1 MEEEYSVDPAQLL
14 EAATDLAHRPGS
26 LSDSSAQEFLA
37 RFPLPAV
44 ISALQTSADY
54 PGLENAVVPCLERIF
69 KTKHG
74 ASLIPHF
81 MPVVLVGLGADSQNV
96 RHLAC
101 VTVSCLLS
109 ESSDGRISV
118 QLIRQ
123 YGVYPLLLSCLVDG
137 DDQVAAASANA
148 VKALASY
155 PEGIGIVFPE
165 STNEAT
171 HLENLAQKCSPLVR
185 VRLLALIVSLF
196 SISSSVA
203 SEISKSNLLNLLEAE
218 VRNTDDSLVIL
229 SVLELLSE
237 LAEVQHSAE
246 FVSRTSLF
254 QLLCSIISS
263 EAAEMI
269 LRSRAMVIAG
279 RLLSKENA
287 FEFIDDS
294 SFTSVLSAID
304 GKFEFLESQ
313 DSDACECALEA
324 LGQIGSSFHGATL
337 LLLTS
342 PPAARHVVDA
352 AFDRQH
358 HGKQLAALHALGNI
372 AGETRLGS
380 NIVLNNTAEE
390 NLKRLIYEKASNTA
404 KLTPSG
410 LLLSILQQDSEIRT
424 AGYRLITGLVAR
436 PWCLV
441 ELISRSEIISILANA
456 YTETKKIGMESR
468 HRCCEAIYRAFSS
481 SGTLSSDP
489 GFADIAGKL
498 QEAIRRGPYLAT
510 KQSETQ
516 PVVMTADRF

>member
-14 EAATDLAHRPGS
+14 EAASDFAHRPGS
-26 LSDSSAQEFLA
+26 LSDTSAQEFLA

-69 KTKHG
+69 KTKYG

-81 MPVVLVGLGADSQNV
+81 MPFVLVGLGADSQNV
-96 RHLAC
+96 KRLAC

-109 ESSDGRISV
+109 ENTDRRISI

-137 DDQVAAASANA
+137 DEQVAAASADA
-148 VKALASY
+148 IKILASY
-155 PEGIGIVFPE
+155 PEAMGIVFPS

-171 HLENLAQKCSPLVR
+171 HLENLARKCSPLGR
-185 VRLLALIVSLF
+185 VRLLALIVRLF

-218 VRNTDDSLVIL
+218 VRNTEDTLVIL
-229 SVLELLSE
+229 SVLELLAE
-237 LAEVQHSAE
+237 LAEAQHSAE

-254 QLLCSIISS
+254 QILCSIIS
-263 EAAEMI
+263 EAAETI

-279 RLLSKENA
+279 RLLSKGDA
-287 FEFIDDS
+287 FEFIDGS
-294 SFTSVLSAID
+294 SITSVLSAIER
-304 GKFEFLESQ
+304 KFEFLQSQ
-313 DSDACECALEA
+313 DSDECECALEA
-324 LGQIGSSFHGATL
+324 LGQIGSSFQGATL
-337 LLLTS
+337 LLSTS

-372 AGETRLGS
+372 AGETRVE
-380 NIVLNNTAEE
+380 NNVVLSNTAEE
-390 NLKRLIYEKASNTA
+390 NLKRLIYEKASNTS

-410 LLLSILQQDSEIRT
+410 LLLSILQQDSEIRM

-436 PWCLV
+436 PWCLMD
-441 ELISRSEIISILANA
+441 LISRSEIISILVDT

-468 HRCCEAIYRAFSS
+468 HRCCEAIYRAFVSS
-481 SGTLSSDP
+481 SKLSSDP
-489 GFADIAGKL
+489 TFADIAVKL
-498 QEAIRRGPYLAT
+498 QEAIRKGPYLAT
-510 KQSETQ
+510 KQSEVQ